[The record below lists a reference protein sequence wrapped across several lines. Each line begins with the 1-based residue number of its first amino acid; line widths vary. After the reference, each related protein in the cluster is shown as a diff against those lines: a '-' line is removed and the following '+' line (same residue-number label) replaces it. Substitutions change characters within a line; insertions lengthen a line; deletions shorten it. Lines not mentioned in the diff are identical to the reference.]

1 MWCLHHQQQQ
11 LETYHKRKLSG
22 LSQTDRI
29 RNSEGG
35 AWLSA
40 RDPVLWVTLTCYSLR
55 ATHCSRVTLRSI
67 TERACAKVRMLSG
80 SSIQATSSSDVTLA
94 SALPSCS
101 ELCLWFTR
109 MTVTSRW
116 LVLPSRPLSALSTC
130 VSHMEHFRIALNLCR
145 LSATCKVSPAAQH
158 SVQSPS
164 GSYSHPPPLHVECGH
179 MTRQALRSSLH
190 HWGI

>member
-1 MWCLHHQQQQ
+1 MWSLHHQQPY
-11 LETYHKRKLSG
+11 LETYQKRKLSA

-40 RDPVLWVTLTCYSLR
+40 HDHVLRVTLTCYNLR
-55 ATHCSRVTLRSI
+55 ATHCSRVTLGSI
-67 TERACAKVRMLSG
+67 TEMACAKVCMLSG

-109 MTVTSRW
+109 MTVTSRCI
-116 LVLPSRPLSALSTC
+116 VLPSPSPVRPINLRFPHRAFQDCSQSFPALC
-130 VSHMEHFRIALNLCR
+130 YL
-145 LSATCKVSPAAQH
+145 
-158 SVQSPS
+158 
-164 GSYSHPPPLHVECGH
+164 
-179 MTRQALRSSLH
+179 
-190 HWGI
+190 